1 MNTKIIYIY
10 ISFSHD
16 ITKILDRKYE
26 ATIKAAERNSKCFG
40 KGSLILHTQT
50 KKYIFLLPMNYSQ
63 VTHGRFK
70 GKNIF
75 HLLPNDR

>member
-26 ATIKAAERNSKCFG
+26 ATIKAAERNSKWFG
-40 KGSLILHTQT
+40 KGSLILH
-50 KKYIFLLPMNYSQ
+50 KKHFLIAYELFPSCSSW
-63 VTHGRFK
+63 K
-70 GKNIF
+70 I
-75 HLLPNDR
+75 